1 MIIYYFIQT
10 KLARKKKF
18 CYKDFAKDTITGSG
32 AVS

>member
-10 KLARKKKF
+10 KLARKKF